1 MVDERAPI
9 LRAVVRMH
17 GHAGLFVHEQDVFV
31 LIDDVELRRRHRQI
45 GVGLGG
51 LVEKLVVD
59 IELQHIALLQ
69 ARVALRAGVVALDT
83 LEADIL
89 LRQRGGQ
96 QRNGLCQKAVE
107 PLPGVIAA
115 DGQFFHGSVVSFAEI
130 GQQRTMKRKHSA
142 RDFLSSR
149 DSESA
154 GVLCVLQTFRTDGS
168 AKKIRRRPKRQ
179 WGAAAFTMP
188 QIVRIVKVFY
198 EKIEKG
204 FDKITKNRYNI
215 SCTTMEQGII
225 MLLGLSKIMQKPDS
239 VLPFHTALDLHDL
252 QFGGSFPVQE
262 PVSAE
267 GTVRNTAGVL
277 VLEAVIATN
286 LHAVCDRCAAPFER
300 RVSWPVHAVLTRSLE
315 REDEA
320 DEWTFLLQ
328 EGDKADLDEIL
339 TTAFVLNMDSKLLCR
354 PDCKGICPRCGKNLN
369 EGACSCRPEIDPRLA
384 VLGQLLKDK

>member
-1 MVDERAPI
+1 
-9 LRAVVRMH
+9 
-17 GHAGLFVHEQDVFV
+17 
-31 LIDDVELRRRHRQI
+31 
-45 GVGLGG
+45 
-51 LVEKLVVD
+51 
-59 IELQHIALLQ
+59 
-69 ARVALRAGVVALDT
+69 
-83 LEADIL
+83 
-89 LRQRGGQ
+89 
-96 QRNGLCQKAVE
+96 
-107 PLPGVIAA
+107 
-115 DGQFFHGSVVSFAEI
+115 
-130 GQQRTMKRKHSA
+130 
-142 RDFLSSR
+142 
-149 DSESA
+149 
-154 GVLCVLQTFRTDGS
+154 
-168 AKKIRRRPKRQ
+168 
-179 WGAAAFTMP
+179 MP

-277 VLEAVIATN
+277 VLEAVISTN
-286 LHAVCDRCAAPFER
+286 LHAVC
-300 RVSWPVHAVLTRSLE
+300 
-315 REDEA
+315 

-328 EGDKADLDEIL
+328 EGDMADLDEIL

>member
-1 MVDERAPI
+1 
-9 LRAVVRMH
+9 
-17 GHAGLFVHEQDVFV
+17 
-31 LIDDVELRRRHRQI
+31 
-45 GVGLGG
+45 
-51 LVEKLVVD
+51 
-59 IELQHIALLQ
+59 
-69 ARVALRAGVVALDT
+69 
-83 LEADIL
+83 
-89 LRQRGGQ
+89 
-96 QRNGLCQKAVE
+96 
-107 PLPGVIAA
+107 
-115 DGQFFHGSVVSFAEI
+115 
-130 GQQRTMKRKHSA
+130 
-142 RDFLSSR
+142 
-149 DSESA
+149 
-154 GVLCVLQTFRTDGS
+154 
-168 AKKIRRRPKRQ
+168 
-179 WGAAAFTMP
+179 MP

-267 GTVRNTAGVL
+267 GTVRNTAGVF
-277 VLEAVIATN
+277 VLEAVISTN

-339 TTAFVLNMDSKLLCR
+339 TTAFVLNMDSKLLCK